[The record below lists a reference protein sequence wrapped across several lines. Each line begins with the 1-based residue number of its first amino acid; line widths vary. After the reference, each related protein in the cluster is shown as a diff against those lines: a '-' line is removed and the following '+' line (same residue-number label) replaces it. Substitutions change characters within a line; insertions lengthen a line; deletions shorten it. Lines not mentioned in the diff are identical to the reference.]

1 MGTLE
6 IVLIIIGAV
15 LCIASFVIPA
25 KKEELKEEVM
35 AALDEEAKK
44 LVDREVETVRSKV
57 DGITDETIQY
67 AVEKAERSM
76 ERVSNEKIMAVSEYS
91 DTVLEEI
98 RKNHQEVVF
107 LYDMLNDKQENVKS
121 TVAETNKSLQNI
133 IEKANDAKADLQLDL
148 EEMEVQQASAKEE
161 KEQEPAPAFA
171 PFVPTQISREEVH
184 ESEAKKEERIARI
197 KAEMEEMAK
206 AATASVENDS
216 PEGTPDVEDT
226 FEERDNDQAAAD
238 DRKNTED
245 LSRMNSGADIRL
257 SGDDQDQT
265 VNNNEKIL
273 KMHKAGKSNMAIAKE
288 LGLGIGEVKLVIDL
302 FR

>member
-25 KKEELKEEVM
+25 KKEELNEEVM
-35 AALDEEAKK
+35 TALDEEAKK
-44 LVDREVETVRSKV
+44 MVAKEVESVRSKV

-91 DTVLEEI
+91 DTVLDEI

-148 EEMEVQQASAKEE
+148 DEREASREQVPEKEE
-161 KEQEPAPAFA
+161 KELEKTPAFA
-171 PFVPTQISREEVH
+171 PFVPTQISREEVK
-184 ESEAKKEERIARI
+184 ESEAKKEERIAAI

-206 AATASVENDS
+206 AAASVSSKDEDEPV
-216 PEGTPDVEDT
+216 PEEEGSSSDTDAQTSEEEDR
-226 FEERDNDQAAAD
+226 E
-238 DRKNTED
+238 
-245 LSRMNSGADIRL
+245 RMNSGADIRL
-257 SGDDQDQT
+257 TGDDQDQT
-265 VNNNEKIL
+265 GNNNEKIL

>member
-25 KKEELKEEVM
+25 KKEELNESVM
-35 AALDEEAKK
+35 TALDEEAKK
-44 LVDREVETVRSKV
+44 MVAKEVESVRSKV

-91 DTVLEEI
+91 DTVLDEI

-148 EEMEVQQASAKEE
+148 EEREAKQADEKEE
-161 KEQEPAPAFA
+161 KEAESTPAFA
-171 PFVPTQISREEVH
+171 PFIPPQISREEVN

-206 AATASVENDS
+206 AAEAVSGATSAENGE
-216 PEGTPDVEDT
+216 EGAGSEVLSGEDNGSSLQT
-226 FEERDNDQAAAD
+226 EED
-238 DRKNTED
+238 DT
-245 LSRMNSGADIRL
+245 SRMNSGADIRL
-257 SGDDQDQT
+257 GGDDQDQT
-265 VNNNEKIL
+265 GNNNEKIL

-302 FR
+302 FQ

>member
-25 KKEELKEEVM
+25 KKEELNEEVM
-35 AALDEEAKK
+35 TALDEEAKK
-44 LVDREVETVRSKV
+44 MVAKEVESVRSKV

-91 DTVLEEI
+91 DTVLDEI
-98 RKNHQEVVF
+98 RKNHQGVVF

-148 EEMEVQQASAKEE
+148 EEREAAQTQAVKEE
-161 KEQEPAPAFA
+161 KEPEPEKAPAFA
-171 PFVPTQISREEVH
+171 PFMPTQISREEVK
-184 ESEAKKEERIARI
+184 ESEAKKEERIAAI

-206 AATASVENDS
+206 AAAAVSSQDEDVSDAEGETDLASADAQSSGEE
-216 PEGTPDVEDT
+216 EGD
-226 FEERDNDQAAAD
+226 
-238 DRKNTED
+238 
-245 LSRMNSGADIRL
+245 RMNFGADIRL
-257 SGDDQDQT
+257 TGDDQDQT
-265 VNNNEKIL
+265 GNNNEKIL